1 MSKASTT
8 TPAHTAFQALPVVD
22 VAGLGSDDPALR
34 KQAAAALG
42 DAARSAGFL
51 YITGHGISP
60 TIIDRFR
67 ARACEFFA
75 QSHAVK
81 MQSYIGHSRNHSG
94 YVPEGEEQLY
104 GSVVPDRKEAYD
116 VNFDMR
122 DPAHERPML
131 GPNQWP
137 GLPGFKEDVQAYYAA
152 VFELGIQLFR
162 GFALALGLPEDRFT
176 RLVNRPPT
184 QLRLIHYPHDDRANP
199 AAAGIGAHTDYECFT
214 ILLPTAPGLEVINGA
229 GQWID
234 VPLLQGA
241 FVINIGDMLEIL
253 SNGEFVATAHR
264 VRKVAE
270 ERYAFPMFCNVDYDV
285 VVEPLAELLVNG
297 TPPRYTPQ
305 VCGEHLFAQT
315 AQSFAYLKRRLES
328 GEITLPKGSLGL
340 ASFGPKVRAGS

>member
-1 MSKASTT
+1 MSEVSTA
-8 TPAHTAFQALPVVD
+8 TPTHAAFQSLPVVD
-22 VAGLGSDDPALR
+22 VTGLRSDNPALR
-34 KQAAAALG
+34 QQAAAALG
-42 DAARSAGFL
+42 DAARRAGFL
-51 YITGHGISP
+51 YITGHGISSDL
-60 TIIDRFR
+60 IQRFR
-67 ARACEFFA
+67 QRAAEFFA
-75 QSHAVK
+75 QDHGVK
-81 MQSYIGHSRNHSG
+81 MQSYIGYSRNHSG

-137 GLPGFKEDVQAYYAA
+137 ALPGFKADVESYYSA
-152 VFELGIQLFR
+152 VFELGNQLFR
-162 GFALALGLPEDRFT
+162 GFALALGLPEDRFL

-184 QLRLIHYPHDDRANP
+184 QLRLIHYPHDAKSNP

-214 ILLPTAPGLEVINGA
+214 ILLPTAPGLEVMNGA

-234 VPLLQGA
+234 VPLLEGA

-253 SNGEFVATAHR
+253 SNGAFVATAHR
-264 VRKVAE
+264 VRKVGQ

-285 VVEPLAELLVNG
+285 VIEPLAELLVDG
-297 TPPRYTPQ
+297 TSPRYSPQ
-305 VCGEHLFAQT
+305 VCGDHLFAQT
-315 AQSFAYLKRRLES
+315 AQTFAYLKRRLAA

-340 ASFGPKVRAGS
+340 SSFGPKVRARS